1 MSTKARYESGILRE
15 FDDQQKFETVFANS
29 ALFFQEDFVGA
40 GHSAGIPAAT
50 SPAAGYPWVKKIVG
64 AAPPTVALVANAAG
78 GQVALTLFATSEKED
93 AALYW
98 NDNLALDASKKG
110 SFEIV
115 AALSVPPSAAG
126 VQAVM
131 GLQSVWTDGPDTASF
146 YVGFGWTANGNL
158 LIRSKDGVTT
168 SAIAAAPTGTGV
180 AIATDTAQHVYRVDV
195 SDPTDV
201 GFYVDGIRVNVKNS
215 ITFAAVGANAVLQP
229 YASVY
234 KPSGA
239 GLATLT
245 IDKIDVWG
253 NRS

>member
-15 FDDQQKFETVFANS
+15 FDDQQKFETVLAN
-29 ALFFQEDFVGA
+29 APVFFQEDFVGA
-40 GHSAGIPAAT
+40 GHSAGIPAAA

-78 GQVALTLFATSEKED
+78 GQVALTLLSNSEKED

-98 NDNLALDASKKG
+98 NDNLAMDLTKKA
-110 SFEIV
+110 SFEFV
-115 AALSVPPSAAG
+115 AALSVLPSAA

-131 GLQSVWTDGPDTASF
+131 GFQSAWADGPDNGSF
-146 YVGFGWTANGNL
+146 YIGFGWLANGNL

-168 SAIAAAPTGTGV
+168 SSIAAAPAGGA
-180 AIATDTAQHVYRVDV
+180 AIVTDTAQHVYRVDMSDVNDV
-195 SDPTDV
+195 S
-201 GFYVDGIRVNVKNS
+201 FWVDGVRVNAVGS
-215 ITFAAVGANAVLQP
+215 ITFKATGSNAVLQP

-234 KPSGA
+234 KASGV
-239 GLATLT
+239 GVGTLT